1 MVESFLFSGEIA
13 AQGALLLSAAG
24 LAAACFTDL
33 RFRRIPNALNLILGV
48 GLFALHLHAVGLAGL
63 ADAGL
68 AFALCFGC
76 GVILYAFG
84 ALGAGDVKLLAA
96 LSLALDWVL
105 ALHLLARIALA
116 GGILGMAR
124 LIADG
129 NLRNALFG
137 LLSTARRAQAE
148 RSSVPYAL
156 AISAGWLWLVAAG
169 MNWTQ

>member
-1 MVESFLFSGEIA
+1 MAESFLFSGEIA
-13 AQGALLLSAAG
+13 ARGALLLSAVA

-33 RFRRIPNALNLILGV
+33 RFRRIPNALNVVLGV
-48 GLFALHLHAVGLAGL
+48 GLLALHVQASGLSGLGDAVLAL
-63 ADAGL
+63 TI
-68 AFALCFGC
+68 CFGC
-76 GVILYAFG
+76 GLILYAFG

-96 LSLALDWVL
+96 LSLALDWML
-105 ALHLLARIALA
+105 ALQLLARIALA
-116 GGILGMAR
+116 GGILGMTR

-156 AISAGWLWLVAAG
+156 AITAGWLWLVAAG